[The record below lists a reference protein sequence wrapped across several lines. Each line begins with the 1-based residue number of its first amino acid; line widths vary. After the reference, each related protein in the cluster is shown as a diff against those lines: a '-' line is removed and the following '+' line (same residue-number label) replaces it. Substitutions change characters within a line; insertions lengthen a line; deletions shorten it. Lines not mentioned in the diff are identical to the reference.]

1 MPTVPSHCR
10 TLNASPE
17 AVEEAAR
24 VLRAGGLVVFPTDT
38 VYGLGADPANPE
50 AVERVYQVKG
60 RESGK
65 PLQLLLAEV
74 SQLCMV
80 ATEVS
85 DLAWEAARRFMPGGI
100 TLVLKKAPGV
110 PLSVVAGGATVGVR
124 VPQHDLCRALIR
136 AFGGPVA
143 ATSANR
149 SGGPSPA
156 TAAEAAAQV
165 GDDVDLV
172 LDGGPCP
179 VGRDSTVL
187 DLSGPGPRVLREGAV
202 GLTELCRALG
212 ITLETGY

>member
-1 MPTVPSHCR
+1 MPTLPSHGR
-10 TLNASPE
+10 ILNASPE

-50 AVERVYQVKG
+50 AVERIYQVKG

-65 PLQLLLAEV
+65 PLQLLLADS
-74 SQLCMV
+74 SQLPTV
-80 ATEVS
+80 AVEIS
-85 DLAWEAARRFMPGGI
+85 ELAWQAARCFMPGGI

-124 VPQHDLCRALIR
+124 VPQYDLCRALIR

-156 TAAEAAAQV
+156 TAAEAAEQV
-165 GDDVDLV
+165 GDAVDLV

-187 DLSGPGPRVLREGAV
+187 DLSGPEPRVLREGAV
-202 GLTELCRALG
+202 SLAELRRTLG
-212 ITLETGY
+212 IALETE